1 MINKVNLFEHLPQPG
16 AEESFETFLELGGVR
31 LERIVSHA
39 HATPEGEWYDQHWDE
54 WVLLLQGS
62 AGLLI
67 EGEPEPILLKP
78 GDSLHLPSHLKH
90 RVEWTDAE
98 QPTIWLAVHVEILAM

>member
-31 LERIVSHA
+31 LERIVSNA

-54 WVLLLQGS
+54 WVLLLKGS

-98 QPTIWLAVHVEILAM
+98 QPTIWLAVHKN